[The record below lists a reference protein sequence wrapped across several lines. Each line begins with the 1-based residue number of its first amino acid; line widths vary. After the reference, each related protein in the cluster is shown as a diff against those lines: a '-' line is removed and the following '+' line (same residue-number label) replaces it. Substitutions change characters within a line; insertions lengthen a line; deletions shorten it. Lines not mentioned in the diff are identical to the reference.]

1 MPCPGQKTEQDR
13 GTLRSAFL
21 PTVLKSLVLTARHLL
36 VEPYCTLCRRSV
48 SDSRGPIPCDSCQT
62 QLRLP
67 KGGLQGDTPLPWRA
81 LGHYEGGLRSLL
93 LRLRETP
100 DNQRLKSLIALLK
113 LTLTFQPCD
122 LLVPIPSWKKRRQ
135 NPLPERLVDGLGVA
149 SANLLERRFAGTSQ
163 HRLNRLR
170 RLSNPG
176 ASFRL
181 IRQPSAEHTL
191 WLVDDILTTGGTALA
206 AQNAL
211 QENGLLVKGVI
222 CLARTPLHR
231 NQGHRLPRAVI

>member
-1 MPCPGQKTEQDR
+1 MYSPTAPSAEDR
-13 GTLRSAFL
+13 
-21 PTVLKSLVLTARHLL
+21 SLTPEGLSHATPV
-36 VEPYCTLCRRSV
+36 RRNS
-48 SDSRGPIPCDSCQT
+48 G
-62 QLRLP
+62 LP

-81 LGHYEGGLRSLL
+81 LGHYERGLRSLL

-170 RLSNPG
+170 RL
-176 ASFRL
+176 
-181 IRQPSAEHTL
+181 RQPRRELPTDPPAFCRTHPLACRRHPDHWSDGTGSSKRTAGEWFARQGSDLSGPHPAASESRTPSA
-191 WLVDDILTTGGTALA
+191 TGGDL
-206 AQNAL
+206 
-211 QENGLLVKGVI
+211 
-222 CLARTPLHR
+222 R
-231 NQGHRLPRAVI
+231 